1 MAKFIPRL
9 FTVSEPAEATVDET
23 DSAPP
28 ITAGVAVRSGRH
40 AARANAVTAT
50 AEAVAEAEAES
61 LATGGMDAIAAI
73 EARLRASAP
82 VVTGTTSVAA
92 PDTDT
97 DAASS
102 AGSPAVAAQKTR
114 RANAAPTSAQAL
126 VATPAQTIARA
137 DLPAHPS
144 APIPVLGD
152 GVGASIRNT
161 VGDSELEVFPVSL
174 GTSVFGWTA
183 ESAAS
188 EAILNRYAD
197 FGGNFIDTADSY
209 SGGRSEHIIG
219 RWMSRRRNRDDM
231 VVATKIG
238 RHPDSPGLGPVNMV
252 RAVEASLERL
262 DTDHIDLLYFHDD
275 DDSVRLEDALGTAQW
290 LIETGKVRY
299 LGVSNFTPERLIE
312 ARILAAAGYPRF
324 EAVETHYSL
333 LTRERYEGGLQLV
346 AQGQGLGVMPYYA
359 LENGFLT
366 GKYRSRADFAD
377 RLRSAKAAEHLGRR
391 GLRVLK
397 ALDQIALEIGVS
409 VTTIAIA
416 WLQHRPGVA
425 APVVS
430 ASRPEQVDAIVQSAG
445 VQLTRTQVLDLE
457 RASRI

>member
-23 DSAPP
+23 DSAPSVGSG
-28 ITAGVAVRSGRH
+28 TAVRSGRH

-50 AEAVAEAEAES
+50 AEALAEAEAEAES
-61 LATGGMDAIAAI
+61 LATGGIDAIAAV

-82 VVTGTTSVAA
+82 VVTGTTSVLTAGDDSA
-92 PDTDT
+92 SAVGGSARTSTSGRPP
-97 DAASS
+97 AGASS
-102 AGSPAVAAQKTR
+102 SMQPPA
-114 RANAAPTSAQAL
+114 
-126 VATPAQTIARA
+126 ATPAQTRARA

-144 APIPVLGD
+144 APIPVLGH

-161 VGDSELEVFPVSL
+161 VGGSDLEVFPVSL

-262 DTDHIDLLYFHDD
+262 ATDHIDLLYFHDD

-333 LTRERYEGGLQLV
+333 LTRERYESGLQLV

-391 GLRVLK
+391 GLRVLR
-397 ALDQIALEIGVS
+397 ALDQVALEIGVS
-409 VTTIAIA
+409 VTTVAIA

-457 RASRI
+457 RASRP

>member
-9 FTVSEPAEATVDET
+9 FTVSESAEATVEET

-28 ITAGVAVRSGRH
+28 VTSGVAVRSGRH
-40 AARANAVTAT
+40 AARANVVTAT

-61 LATGGMDAIAAI
+61 LATGGIDAIAAI

-82 VVTGTTSVAA
+82 VVTGTTSVVA
-92 PDTDT
+92 PHT

-102 AGSPAVAAQKTR
+102 AGSPAVASQATR

-126 VATPAQTIARA
+126 VATPAQAIARA

-161 VGDSELEVFPVSL
+161 VGDSDLEVFPVSL

-183 ESAAS
+183 ESTAS

>member
-9 FTVSEPAEATVDET
+9 FTVSEPAEAALDET

-28 ITAGVAVRSGRH
+28 MTSGVAVRSGRH

-61 LATGGMDAIAAI
+61 LATGGLDAIAEI

-82 VVTGTTSVAA
+82 VVTGTTSVLA
-92 PDTDT
+92 PDTDS
-97 DAASS
+97 ASS
-102 AGSPAVAAQKTR
+102 VGSSSVTSQATR
-114 RANAAPTSAQAL
+114 RANAVPTTAQSP
-126 VATPAQTIARA
+126 VATPVQTTARP

-161 VGDSELEVFPVSL
+161 VGDSDLEVFPVSL

>member
-9 FTVSEPAEATVDET
+9 FTVSEPAESAVDET

-28 ITAGVAVRSGRH
+28 MTSGVAVRSGRH

-102 AGSPAVAAQKTR
+102 AGSPAVASQKTR
-114 RANAAPTSAQAL
+114 RANAVPTSAQSL
-126 VATPAQTIARA
+126 VATPAQAIARA

-152 GVGASIRNT
+152 GVGSSIRNP
-161 VGDSELEVFPVSL
+161 VGDSDLEVFPVSL

-397 ALDQIALEIGVS
+397 ALDQISLEIGVS

>member
-9 FTVSEPAEATVDET
+9 FTVSEPAEAAVDET
-23 DSAPP
+23 DTSLPVSS
-28 ITAGVAVRSGRH
+28 GVAVRSGRH

-50 AEAVAEAEAES
+50 AEAVAEAEAEAEAES
-61 LATGGMDAIAAI
+61 MATGGIDAIAAV

-82 VVTGTTSVAA
+82 VVTGATSVLATGS
-92 PDTDT
+92 D
-97 DAASS
+97 SS
-102 AGSPAVAAQKTR
+102 ALASDSAA
-114 RANAAPTSAQAL
+114 TSTS
-126 VATPAQTIARA
+126 VSTTARA
-137 DLPAHPS
+137 SLPAHPS

-152 GVGASIRNT
+152 GVGSSIRNT
-161 VGDSELEVFPVSL
+161 VGDSDLEVFPVSL

>member
-9 FTVSEPAEATVDET
+9 FTVSEPAESAVDET

-28 ITAGVAVRSGRH
+28 MTSGVAVRSGRH

-61 LATGGMDAIAAI
+61 LATGGIDAIAAI

-82 VVTGTTSVAA
+82 VVTGTAPVVA
-92 PDTDT
+92 PHT

-102 AGSPAVAAQKTR
+102 AGSSSVTSPATR
-114 RANAAPTSAQAL
+114 RANAVPTSAQAPA
-126 VATPAQTIARA
+126 ATPAQTIARA

-161 VGDSELEVFPVSL
+161 VGDSDLEVFPVSL

-397 ALDQIALEIGVS
+397 ALDQISLEIGVS

>member
-9 FTVSEPAEATVDET
+9 FTVSEPAEAAVDET
-23 DSAPP
+23 DSALPL
-28 ITAGVAVRSGRH
+28 TSGVAVRTGRH

-61 LATGGMDAIAAI
+61 VATGGIDAIAAV

-82 VVTGTTSVAA
+82 VVTGVVPADASVTT
-92 PDTDT
+92 
-97 DAASS
+97 
-102 AGSPAVAAQKTR
+102 GS
-114 RANAAPTSAQAL
+114 
-126 VATPAQTIARA
+126 TPAQTTLRA
-137 DLPAHPS
+137 DVPAHPS

-161 VGDSELEVFPVSL
+161 VGDSDLEVFPVSL

-324 EAVETHYSL
+324 EAIETHYSL

-397 ALDQIALEIGVS
+397 ALDQVALDIGVS

-457 RASRI
+457 RASRN

>member
-9 FTVSEPAEATVDET
+9 FTVSEPAETAVAET
-23 DSAPP
+23 E
-28 ITAGVAVRSGRH
+28 TALPTTSGAALRTGRH

-61 LATGGMDAIAAI
+61 MATGGVDAIAAV

-82 VVTGTTSVAA
+82 VVTGTTPAVTLREDRAIAVDVASA
-92 PDTDT
+92 LRPDT
-97 DAASS
+97 
-102 AGSPAVAAQKTR
+102 
-114 RANAAPTSAQAL
+114 PT
-126 VATPAQTIARA
+126 
-137 DLPAHPS
+137 HPS

-161 VGDSELEVFPVSL
+161 VGDSDLEVFPVSL

-324 EAVETHYSL
+324 EAIETHYSL

-397 ALDQIALEIGVS
+397 ALDQVALEIGVS
-409 VTTIAIA
+409 VTTVAIA

-457 RASRI
+457 RASRN

>member
-9 FTVSEPAEATVDET
+9 FTVSEPAEAAVDET
-23 DSAPP
+23 DTSLPV
-28 ITAGVAVRSGRH
+28 TSGVAVRSGRH

-50 AEAVAEAEAES
+50 AEAVAEAEAEAES
-61 LATGGMDAIAAI
+61 MATGGIDAIAAV

-82 VVTGTTSVAA
+82 VVTGATSVLATGS
-92 PDTDT
+92 D
-97 DAASS
+97 SS
-102 AGSPAVAAQKTR
+102 ALASDSAA
-114 RANAAPTSAQAL
+114 TS
-126 VATPAQTIARA
+126 VSTTARA
-137 DLPAHPS
+137 SLPAHPS

-152 GVGASIRNT
+152 GVDSSIRNT
-161 VGDSELEVFPVSL
+161 VGDSDLEVFPVSL

>member
-9 FTVSEPAEATVDET
+9 FTVSEPAEAALDET

-28 ITAGVAVRSGRH
+28 MTSGVAVRSGRH

-61 LATGGMDAIAAI
+61 LATGGLDAIAEI

-82 VVTGTTSVAA
+82 VVTGATSVLA
-92 PDTDT
+92 PDTDS
-97 DAASS
+97 ASS
-102 AGSPAVAAQKTR
+102 VGSSSVTSQATR
-114 RANAAPTSAQAL
+114 RANAVPTTAQPP
-126 VATPAQTIARA
+126 VATPVQTTARP

-161 VGDSELEVFPVSL
+161 VGDSDLEVFPVSL

>member
-28 ITAGVAVRSGRH
+28 VTSGVAVRSGRH

-61 LATGGMDAIAAI
+61 LATGGIDAIAAI

-82 VVTGTTSVAA
+82 VVTGTTSVVA

-97 DAASS
+97 ASSAASS
-102 AGSPAVAAQKTR
+102 SVASQKTR
-114 RANAAPTSAQAL
+114 RANAMPTSAQSP

>member
-28 ITAGVAVRSGRH
+28 MTSGVAVRSGRH

-61 LATGGMDAIAAI
+61 LATGGIDAIAAI

-82 VVTGTTSVAA
+82 VVTGTTSVVA

-97 DAASS
+97 ASSAASS
-102 AGSPAVAAQKTR
+102 SVTSPATR
-114 RANAAPTSAQAL
+114 RANAAPASAQAL